1 MVQISPTIKKIK
13 ISEKYI
19 VVCPYVT
26 QRRFFIL
33 RPAYSF
39 RMSNGYSMDI
49 FVGDS
54 GNIPKKTFTS
64 ATSGYY
70 GGYPVGYSLEY
81 YLAIRGIFLCSL
93 GSPLLGPS
101 VLLVLYGYKTC
112 TKSKTLA
119 FVWFSYLIQ

>member
-93 GSPLLGPS
+93 GLTIPYRYCWKLFPLS
-101 VLLVLYGYKTC
+101 LVTC
-112 TKSKTLA
+112 LMSGKVKLA
-119 FVWFSYLIQ
+119 ISQILE

>member
-1 MVQISPTIKKIK
+1 
-13 ISEKYI
+13 
-19 VVCPYVT
+19 
-26 QRRFFIL
+26 
-33 RPAYSF
+33 
-39 RMSNGYSMDI
+39 MSNGYSMDI

-93 GSPLLGPS
+93 GHIVFFSTEKAKIFLLS
-101 VLLVLYGYKTC
+101 SDIIYYCMLVY
-112 TKSKTLA
+112 
-119 FVWFSYLIQ
+119 